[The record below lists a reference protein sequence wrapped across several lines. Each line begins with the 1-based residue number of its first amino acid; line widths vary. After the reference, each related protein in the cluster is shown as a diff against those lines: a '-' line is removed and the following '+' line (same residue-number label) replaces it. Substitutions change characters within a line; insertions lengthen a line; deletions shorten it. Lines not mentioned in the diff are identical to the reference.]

1 MPRQPTRLCSS
12 SVEITI
18 TDGSC
23 TAGPGSAS
31 PSEHSPSESWP
42 AGVWLNE
49 TYVLSGECLKR
60 VAVLIAVMICRVTH
74 SSAKLRNDVSL
85 SARKSRTAL

>member
-1 MPRQPTRLCSS
+1 MTQ
-12 SVEITI
+12 
-18 TDGSC
+18 TDGSL
-23 TAGPGSAS
+23 TLGPGSAS
-31 PSEHSPSESWP
+31 PSVQSPSDSWP

-60 VAVLIAVMICRVTH
+60 VAVLIAVMICRVTQ

-85 SARKSRTAL
+85 SGRKSRTAL

>member
-1 MPRQPTRLCSS
+1 MQ
-12 SVEITI
+12 
-18 TDGSC
+18 
-23 TAGPGSAS
+23 
-31 PSEHSPSESWP
+31 SPSESWP

-49 TYVLSGECLKR
+49 TYWFSGWCLKR
-60 VAVLIAVMICRVTH
+60 VAVLIAVMICRVTQ